1 VSFKTINDADA
12 IADTFKKFWQQQKK
26 LALSKICDEENA
38 EQQQFN
44 SLIES

>member
-1 VSFKTINDADA
+1 MNDVNA
-12 IADTFKKFWQQQKK
+12 IADTFKKFWQQEKV
-26 LALSKICDEENA
+26 LALSKICDEENG